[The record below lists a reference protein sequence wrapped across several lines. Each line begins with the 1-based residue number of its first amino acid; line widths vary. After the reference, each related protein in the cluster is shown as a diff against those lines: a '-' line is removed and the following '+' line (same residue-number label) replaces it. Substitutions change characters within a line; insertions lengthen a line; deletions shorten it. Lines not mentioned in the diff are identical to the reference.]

1 MDNCKKPELPEMV
14 KITKVVYEN
23 PYVRTFFISRKID
36 AQPGQFVMVWLPGL
50 DEKPFSLSYA
60 GNKTAITVE
69 EKGKFTNALF
79 KMKTGDK
86 IGIRGPYGNG
96 FTLKADACVVA
107 GGCGVAPLATL
118 IERLKNPLVI
128 QGARSRDRIIFKG
141 RFKGANITTDDGT
154 EGKKGFVTDVLE
166 AQLMKNKF
174 STVYTCGPE
183 AMMKRVFEICERHGI
198 ECEASLERF
207 MKCGFGVCGQCE
219 ASGLRVCKDGPVFQ
233 SEKLRT
239 IKDFG
244 SFARLKSGEKV
255 AISDYARWRCQ

>member
-23 PYVRTFFISRKID
+23 PYVRTFFINNKIV

-107 GGCGVAPLATL
+107 GGCGVAPLSTL